1 MTFNPVLPP
10 LVLGLLAAV
19 ILVACAMTF
28 RRKAGPA
35 GWRWAGITAAA
46 LLLLIAAARPVLG
59 ADADAP
65 TRVAGDSEPSV
76 FLVVDR
82 SADMGTGIEQARN
95 DIVALL
101 DRYPNARFAVITF
114 ASRATLDWPLSQDIW
129 SLKPI
134 IATMTPYSSAPETTD
149 VGAASTILRYQL
161 ISAVQQYPRA
171 ENLVFYL
178 GAGAAGSEVPQRD
191 FELPENAVDGGAVLG
206 YRDGDVAGLRRV
218 ADQIGVPYV
227 SRTGGDA
234 PLDEVLPAD
243 ATDDGRLPMVAADA
257 ERTELYWV
265 FALGA
270 GVLILIELYLVL
282 RDFRRIRPTGVL
294 S

>member
-10 LVLGLLAAV
+10 LILGLLAVV
-19 ILVACAMTF
+19 IVVACAMAFQTKTG
-28 RRKAGPA
+28 RAA
-35 GWRWAGITAAA
+35 VWRWIGVTAGAV
-46 LLLLIAAARPVLG
+46 LLLVAAARPVLG

-65 TRVAGDSEPSV
+65 TRVAGDSEPSI

-82 SADMGTGIEQARN
+82 SAGMQPGIDQVRS
-95 DIVALL
+95 DIAALL
-101 DRYPNARFAVITF
+101 DRYPNARFAVVTF
-114 ASRATLDWPLSQDIW
+114 AARATLDWPLSQDTW
-129 SLKPI
+129 SLKPLL
-134 IATMTPYSSAPETTD
+134 ATVTPSTSAPETTD

-171 ENLVFYL
+171 QNLVFYL
-178 GAGAAGSEVPQRD
+178 GAGAPESEVPQRQ
-191 FELPENAVDGGAVLG
+191 FELPERAVDGGAVLG
-206 YRDGDVAGLRRV
+206 YGDGDSAALRGV

-227 SRTGGDA
+227 PRTGSDA
-234 PLDEVLPAD
+234 RLDDALPTD
-243 ATDDGRLPMVAADA
+243 ATGLQAPVVAVDT